1 MTTYKLKDTVTVE
14 MLECI
19 NIGNPLNVR
28 NLTFRVGRRKYAPKD
43 GEIYGGFVCE
53 LVSED
58 YAWVI
63 PMSYAEEINEPADTV
78 AQTSPERNLGVISKE
93 LADAMSKVRT
103 LELEFEEYVKEQGR
117 KNGIDIE
124 IEITGYN
131 S

>member
-1 MTTYKLKDTVTVE
+1 MKTYKLKDSITDE
-14 MLECI
+14 MLHLICVDFTDT
-19 NIGNPLNVR
+19 VR
-28 NLTFRVGRRKYAPKD
+28 NLTFHVGRRKDAPED
-43 GEIYGGFVCE
+43 GDVFGGLICD

-58 YAWVI
+58 GEWVI
-63 PMSYAEEINEPADTV
+63 PMSYAEEIIEAKD
-78 AQTSPERNLGVISKE
+78 QKTSDRTLEVISKD

-124 IEITGYN
+124 IEIAGYN